1 MPISM
6 LDSSIRCCLP
16 EEQFLLVNARETQ
29 EMHSYR
35 GFTLGFLPH
44 YPCISRLMVALGIE
58 CEQRL
63 ESLMAESECL
73 GLAGKLA
80 AQEIDPSLEAQLR
93 RQHFFVV
100 DDIIARLTLAQIVA
114 AAYNSWLFYQ
124 LMLDSCGSP
133 ELNVLL
139 RQFVEQ
145 KHSACRVL
153 EEVRDTWDGSLVCQQ
168 PPHVKV
174 CPDASCPEDRVA

>member
-6 LDSSIRCCLP
+6 LDSPIRCCLP
-16 EEQFLLVNARETQ
+16 EEEFLLVNARETQ

-35 GFTLGFLPH
+35 GFALSFLPH

-63 ESLMAESECL
+63 ESLVAEGECL

-100 DDIIARLTLAQIVA
+100 DDDIARLTLAQIVA
-114 AAYNSWLFYQ
+114 ASFNFWLFYQ
-124 LMLDSCGSP
+124 VMLESCSTPALG
-133 ELNVLL
+133 VLL

-145 KHSACRVL
+145 KLNACRVL
-153 EEVRDTWDGSLVCQQ
+153 EEVQDTWDSSLGCQR
-168 PPHVKV
+168 PRHVMPYRGV
-174 CPDASCPEDRVA
+174 ASSGDRVA